1 MQQNALTHQL
11 CQAIVMHTSHIR
23 SLPKPLTRLFNE
35 ELIDAFYFQLVD
47 KSEETLRIIAISTE
61 QAKSL
66 ELFTRGQSHRKQ
78 YRAGHITA
86 SEFKNA
92 VHTDVANPSHPL
104 ISKFVTQKVLSSR
117 PKVYLL
123 GIRT

>member
-1 MQQNALTHQL
+1 
-11 CQAIVMHTSHIR
+11 MHTSHIR

-35 ELIDAFYFQLVD
+35 ELIDAFYSELVD

-86 SEFKNA
+86 SEF
-92 VHTDVANPSHPL
+92 
-104 ISKFVTQKVLSSR
+104 
-117 PKVYLL
+117 
-123 GIRT
+123 